1 MKWCER
7 QLLRYSNHVT
17 VEPPAGAEL
26 TAAAR
31 SAARLSKSIEVAL
44 ADLSISLPQYRL
56 LAFLSG
62 GPERASA
69 LAEWLSVSPP
79 SLTALVD
86 GAVSRGLV
94 ERVAVQDDR
103 RAVRH
108 VMTDAGLD
116 TLAEADAAVVA
127 RLASLLGHLSPAQ
140 ARTAAEGLALVGHA
154 LDAARAAKDA
164 EAGAGAGEGAKE
176 QAKVRA
182 GRAKAPAPEPGRR

>member
-1 MKWCER
+1 M
-7 QLLRYSNHVT
+7 T
-17 VEPPAGAEL
+17 VEPPSGAEL

-44 ADLSISLPQYRL
+44 SDLSVSLPQYRL

-86 GAVSRGLV
+86 GAVSKGLV

-108 VMTDAGLD
+108 VMTDAGIDL
-116 TLAEADAAVVA
+116 LAQADAAVSDK
-127 RLASLLGHLSPAQ
+127 LGTLLGHLSPSE
-140 ARTAAEGLALVGHA
+140 ARKAADGLELVGKA

-164 EAGAGAGEGAKE
+164 EDEAAAA
-176 QAKVRA
+176 AKVQARA
-182 GRAKAPAPEPGRR
+182 ERPKARKAKAASEAPTPEHSSR